1 MSIDVEKNILK
12 THLINWTDFDKYR
25 KDNQSPITKVLQDF
39 EKEEIQ
45 DQLED
50 LIHCIILS
58 ELKLR
63 YKIPQED
70 IDLAFDVYESE
81 NLATMVYA
89 MYLFERNYVWTQLF
103 NFSYNDVE
111 KHEVRS
117 NQLRD
122 LFKHQ
127 LFITAKLLDKDK
139 EIFKL
144 IGFQGT
150 SDLADKIQ
158 ETHMIAEQWNLMN
171 FMYQVHEVLEG
182 EDSAWGENPFK
193 QSDRNA
199 RRFNRDNQ

>member
-1 MSIDVEKNILK
+1 MSIETEKHILK
-12 THLINWTDFDKYR
+12 THLINWEEFDKYR
-25 KDNQSPITKVLQDF
+25 TVDESPLSKILQDF
-39 EKEEIQ
+39 EREEIQ
-45 DQLED
+45 DQLEE

-63 YKIPQED
+63 YKIPQDD

-81 NLATMVYA
+81 NLATVVYA
-89 MYLFERNYVWTQLF
+89 LYLFERNYIWTQLF
-103 NFSYNDVE
+103 NFSYNDAE
-111 KHEVRS
+111 KHEVRT

-127 LFITAKLLDKDK
+127 LFISAKLLDKDK
-139 EIFKL
+139 EIFNL
-144 IGFQGT
+144 LGFQGT

-171 FMYQVHEVLEG
+171 FMYEVHEILED

>member
-39 EKEEIQ
+39 EKEEIR

-103 NFSYNDVE
+103 NFSYNDAE